1 MWAFFFQIAL
11 IVHFAVRKRFF
22 ETYTLKFG
30 WIIYALCIPA
40 LIVSL
45 ILMRAGKPW
54 YFWLG
59 GFLCLLFATFGYYI
73 DYIRQIPW
81 RDPGG
86 AGHYGPLRNALSFD
100 DHVLLVASA
109 ADQPPALVRLCRPV
123 YHQHDPEHIIALKR
137 TYKGCVQPLQINT
150 RFFSGS

>member
-1 MWAFFFQIAL
+1 MFGLKKLDSLFVVWAFFFQIAL

-59 GFLCLLFATFGYYI
+59 GFLCLLFAIFGYYI

-81 RDPGG
+81 RDPVVPGIMVPYVTLYLSTIMFYWWPLLRINRPLWFVY
-86 AGHYGPLRNALSFD
+86 AGLY
-100 DHVLLVASA
+100 
-109 ADQPPALVRLCRPV
+109 
-123 YHQHDPEHIIALKR
+123 IISTILN
-137 TYKGCVQPLQINT
+137 I
-150 RFFSGS
+150 SSH